1 MLDIKFIRENL
12 DQVKEML
19 KKRHL
24 DVNVGRILPL
34 DAKRTSFLQRI
45 EVLRAERNKISKK
58 PTPENKKRGK
68 EIKDKLKILEPQLK
82 NLEQDLHTALWDLPN
97 MVHPDVPV
105 GKDES
110 ENVVVRQWRDPTK
123 FDFKPL
129 DHLEIGKRL
138 DLIDFEKG
146 AKVSGSQF
154 YYLKNEG
161 VLLSLSLTRF
171 ALDHLSKKGFVLI
184 KPPELVRTGVLDGT
198 GYNPRGSETQLYKIE
213 NRDLGLVATS
223 EIAIAGYL
231 MDEIVF
237 EKDLP
242 LKFAG
247 YSHCFRTE
255 AGSYGKYSKGLYRIH
270 EFSKAEMFIFCLPS
284 QSDEMHQSLLAT
296 EEEIYQELEI
306 PYRVV
311 EMCGGD
317 LGAAAYRKFDLEA
330 WMPGRVKRDSL
341 GDWGEVTSTSN
352 CAAYQA
358 RRLNIKYRK
367 KDGQL
372 DYLHTLNGTAI
383 ADSRTIIAILENNQQ
398 KDGSVIVPKVLRKY
412 VGKDKITGLV

>member
-12 DQVKEML
+12 KEVKEML
-19 KKRHL
+19 EKRHFKIEVERL
-24 DVNVGRILPL
+24 LSLG
-34 DAKRTSFLQRI
+34 AKKTSFLQKI
-45 EVLRAERNKISKK
+45 ELLRAERNKVSKK
-58 PTPENKKRGK
+58 PTSENKKRGK
-68 EIKDKLKILEPQLK
+68 EIKSELKILEPQLK
-82 NLEQDLHTALWDLPN
+82 NIAQDLQTTLWELPN
-97 MVHPDVPV
+97 MVHPDAPV

-110 ENVVVRQWRDPTK
+110 ENVVVRQWKEPIK
-123 FDFKPL
+123 FDFEPL
-129 DHLEIGKRL
+129 DHLEIGKNL
-138 DLIDFEKG
+138 DLIDFERG

-154 YYLKNEG
+154 YYFKNDA
-161 VLLSLSLTRF
+161 VLLSFSLMRF
-171 ALDHLSKKGFVLI
+171 ALDCLSKKGFVLI
-184 KPPELVRTGVLDGT
+184 KPPELVKTGVLDGT

-213 NRDLGLVATS
+213 NQDLGLIATS
-223 EIAIAGYL
+223 EIAVAGYL
-231 MDEIVF
+231 MDEIIF

-255 AGSYGKYSKGLYRIH
+255 AGGYGRYSKGLYRIH

-284 QSDEMHQSLLAT
+284 QSEKMHQLLLET
-296 EEEIYQELEI
+296 EEEIFQQLEI

-311 EMCGGD
+311 EMCSGD

-330 WMPGRVKRDSL
+330 WMPSRPPAG
-341 GDWGEVTSTSN
+341 GWGEVTSTSN
-352 CAAYQA
+352 CTAYQS

-383 ADSRTIIAILENNQQ
+383 ADSRTIIAILENFQQ
-398 KDGSVIVPKVLRKY
+398 KDGSVIVPEVLRKY
-412 VGKDKITGLV
+412 LGKGKITGLV